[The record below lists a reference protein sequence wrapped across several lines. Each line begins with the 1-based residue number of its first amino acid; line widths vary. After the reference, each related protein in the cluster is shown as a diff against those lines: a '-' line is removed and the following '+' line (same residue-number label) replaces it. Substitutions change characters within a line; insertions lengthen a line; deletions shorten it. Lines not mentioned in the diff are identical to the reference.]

1 MRYPLWRLGV
11 FLCAASVPWYWLY
24 LAWTFAL
31 GPDPGKVL
39 VDNLGQGALVLLLL
53 TLAMTPLQRV
63 TGWAGWLAVRR
74 QLGLWCFSYAL
85 LHLASYLFFL
95 LGAEFPRLPEELS
108 ERPYILV
115 GMLGLL
121 GLTALAATS
130 SRWSMRRLGK
140 RWKSLHR
147 LIYVI
152 VIVVL
157 LHMLWVVRADAGR
170 WALYA
175 GIAAILLVLRLPVVA
190 SVLGRLRTQTSK
202 GRNKTEING

>member
-11 FLCAASVPWYWLY
+11 FLCAASVPLYWLY

-74 QLGLWCFSYAL
+74 QLGLWCFTYAL
-85 LHLASYLFFL
+85 MHLASYLFFL
-95 LGAEFPRLPEELS
+95 LGAEFSRLPEELN

-115 GMLGLL
+115 GVLGLL

-140 RWKSLHR
+140 RWKTLHR

-170 WALYA
+170 WSLYA

>member
-11 FLCAASVPWYWLY
+11 FLCAASVPLYWLY
-24 LAWTFAL
+24 LAWTSAL

-53 TLAMTPLQRV
+53 TLAMTPMQRV

-74 QLGLWCFSYAL
+74 QLGLWCFTYAL
-85 LHLASYLFFL
+85 LHLAGYLFFL
-95 LGAEFPRLPEELS
+95 LGADFSRLPEELS

-140 RWKSLHR
+140 RWKTLHR

-170 WALYA
+170 WAFYA
-175 GIAAILLVLRLPVVA
+175 GVAVILLALRCPVVA
-190 SVLGRLRTQTSK
+190 SAMGRPRSQRTKLATK
-202 GRNKTEING
+202 LK

>member
-11 FLCAASVPWYWLY
+11 FLCAASVPLYWLY
-24 LAWTFAL
+24 LAWMFAL

-74 QLGLWCFSYAL
+74 QLGLWCFTYAL
-85 LHLASYLFFL
+85 MHLASYLFFL
-95 LGAEFPRLPEELS
+95 LGAEFSRLPEELS

-115 GMLGLL
+115 GALGLL

-130 SRWSMRRLGK
+130 SRWSMWRLGK
-140 RWKSLHR
+140 RWKTLHR

-175 GIAAILLVLRLPVVA
+175 GIAAILLVLRLPAVA
-190 SVLGRLRTQTSK
+190 SVLGRLRT
-202 GRNKTEING
+202 

>member
-1 MRYPLWRLGV
+1 MRYPLWRMGV
-11 FLCAASVPWYWLY
+11 FLCAASVPLYWLY
-24 LAWTFAL
+24 LAWMFAL

-53 TLAMTPLQRV
+53 TLAMTPIQRV

-74 QLGLWCFSYAL
+74 QLGLWCFTYAL
-85 LHLASYLFFL
+85 MHVASYLFFL
-95 LGAEFPRLPEELS
+95 LGAEFSCLPEELS

-115 GMLGLL
+115 GALGLL

-140 RWKSLHR
+140 RWKTLHR

-175 GIAAILLVLRLPVVA
+175 GIAAILLVLRLPAVA
-190 SVLGRLRTQTSK
+190 SVLGRLRTQTGTVATK
-202 GRNKTEING
+202 PK

>member
-11 FLCAASVPWYWLY
+11 FLCAASVPLYWLY

-53 TLAMTPLQRV
+53 TLAMTPIQRM

-74 QLGLWCFSYAL
+74 QLGLWCFTYAL
-85 LHLASYLFFL
+85 MHLASYLFFL
-95 LGAEFPRLPEELS
+95 LGAEFSCLPEELS

-115 GMLGLL
+115 GALGLL

-140 RWKSLHR
+140 RWKTLHR

-175 GIAAILLVLRLPVVA
+175 GIAAILLVLRLPAVA
-190 SVLGRLRTQTSK
+190 SVLGRLRTQTGTVATK
-202 GRNKTEING
+202 PK

>member
-1 MRYPLWRLGV
+1 MRYPLWRMGV
-11 FLCAASVPWYWLY
+11 FLCAASVPLYWLY

-53 TLAMTPLQRV
+53 TLAMTPIQRV

-74 QLGLWCFSYAL
+74 QLGLWCFTYAL
-85 LHLASYLFFL
+85 MHVASYLFFL
-95 LGAEFPRLPEELS
+95 LGAEFSCLPEELS

-115 GMLGLL
+115 GALGLL

-140 RWKSLHR
+140 RWKTLHR

-175 GIAAILLVLRLPVVA
+175 GIAAILLVLRLPAVA
-190 SVLGRLRTQTSK
+190 SVLGRLRTQTGTVATK
-202 GRNKTEING
+202 PK

>member
-1 MRYPLWRLGV
+1 M
-11 FLCAASVPWYWLY
+11 
-24 LAWTFAL
+24 
-31 GPDPGKVL
+31 
-39 VDNLGQGALVLLLL
+39 
-53 TLAMTPLQRV
+53 
-63 TGWAGWLAVRR
+63 
-74 QLGLWCFSYAL
+74 

-95 LGAEFPRLPEELS
+95 LGAEISRLPEELS

-115 GMLGLL
+115 GGLGLL

-140 RWKSLHR
+140 RWKTLHR

-175 GIAAILLVLRLPVVA
+175 GIAAILLVLRLPVLA
-190 SVLGRLRTQTSK
+190 SVLGRLRTQTGK
-202 GRNKTEING
+202 VATKPK

>member
-11 FLCAASVPWYWLY
+11 FLCAASVPLYWLY
-24 LAWTFAL
+24 LAWMFAL

-74 QLGLWCFSYAL
+74 QLGLWCFTYAL
-85 LHLASYLFFL
+85 MHLASYLFFL
-95 LGAEFPRLPEELS
+95 LGAEFSCLPEELS

-115 GMLGLL
+115 GALGLL

-130 SRWSMRRLGK
+130 SRWSMWRLGK
-140 RWKSLHR
+140 RWKTLHR

-175 GIAAILLVLRLPVVA
+175 GIAAILLVLRLPAVA
-190 SVLGRLRTQTSK
+190 SVLGRLRT
-202 GRNKTEING
+202 

>member
-11 FLCAASVPWYWLY
+11 FLCAASVPLYWLY

-74 QLGLWCFSYAL
+74 QLGLWCFTYAL
-85 LHLASYLFFL
+85 MHLASYLFFL
-95 LGAEFPRLPEELS
+95 LGAEFSRLPEELS

-115 GMLGLL
+115 GALGLL

-140 RWKSLHR
+140 RWKTLHR

-175 GIAAILLVLRLPVVA
+175 GIAAILLVLRLPAVA
-190 SVLGRLRTQTSK
+190 SVLGRLRTQTGTVATK
-202 GRNKTEING
+202 PK

>member
-11 FLCAASVPWYWLY
+11 FLCAASVPLYWLY

-74 QLGLWCFSYAL
+74 QLGLWCFTYAL
-85 LHLASYLFFL
+85 MHLASYLFFL
-95 LGAEFPRLPEELS
+95 LGAEFSRLPEELS

-115 GMLGLL
+115 GALGLF

-140 RWKSLHR
+140 RWKTLHR

-175 GIAAILLVLRLPVVA
+175 GIAAILLVLRLPAVA
-190 SVLGRLRTQTSK
+190 SVLGRLRTQTGTVATK
-202 GRNKTEING
+202 PK

>member
-11 FLCAASVPWYWLY
+11 FLCAASVPLYWLY

-74 QLGLWCFSYAL
+74 QLGLWCFTYAL
-85 LHLASYLFFL
+85 MHLASYLFFL
-95 LGAEFPRLPEELS
+95 LGAEFSRLPEELS

-115 GMLGLL
+115 GALGLL

-140 RWKSLHR
+140 RWKTLHR

-175 GIAAILLVLRLPVVA
+175 GIAAILLVLRLPAVA
-190 SVLGRLRTQTSK
+190 SVLGRLRTQTGK
-202 GRNKTEING
+202 VATKPK

>member
-1 MRYPLWRLGV
+1 M
-11 FLCAASVPWYWLY
+11 FLCAASVPLYWLY

-53 TLAMTPLQRV
+53 TLAMTPIQRM

-74 QLGLWCFSYAL
+74 QLGLWCFTYAL
-85 LHLASYLFFL
+85 MHLASYLFFL
-95 LGAEFPRLPEELS
+95 LGAEFSCLPEELS

-115 GMLGLL
+115 GALGLF

-140 RWKSLHR
+140 RWKTLHR

-175 GIAAILLVLRLPVVA
+175 GIAAILLVLRLPAVA
-190 SVLGRLRTQTSK
+190 SVLGRLRTQTGTVATK
-202 GRNKTEING
+202 PK

>member
-11 FLCAASVPWYWLY
+11 FLCAASVPLYWLY

-53 TLAMTPLQRV
+53 TLAMTPIQRV

-95 LGAEFPRLPEELS
+95 LGAEISRLPEELS

-115 GMLGLL
+115 GGLGLL

-140 RWKSLHR
+140 RWKTLHR

-175 GIAAILLVLRLPVVA
+175 GIAAILLVLRLPVLA
-190 SVLGRLRTQTSK
+190 SVLGRLRTQTGK
-202 GRNKTEING
+202 VATKPK

>member
-11 FLCAASVPWYWLY
+11 FLCAASVPLYWLY

-31 GPDPGKVL
+31 GPDLGKVL

-63 TGWAGWLAVRR
+63 TGSAGWLAVRR
-74 QLGLWCFSYAL
+74 QLGLWCFTYAL
-85 LHLASYLFFL
+85 MHLASYLFFL
-95 LGAEFPRLPEELS
+95 LGAEFSRLPEELS

-140 RWKSLHR
+140 RWKTLHR

-157 LHMLWVVRADAGR
+157 IHMLWVVRADASR
-170 WALYA
+170 WAFYA
-175 GIAAILLVLRLPVVA
+175 GVAAILLVLRLPVLA
-190 SVLGRLRTQTSK
+190 SVLGRLRTQTGK
-202 GRNKTEING
+202 VATKPK

>member
-11 FLCAASVPWYWLY
+11 FLCAASVPLYWLY

-95 LGAEFPRLPEELS
+95 LGAEFSRLPEELS

-140 RWKSLHR
+140 RWKTLHR

-157 LHMLWVVRADAGR
+157 IHMLWIVRADAGR
-170 WALYA
+170 WAFYA
-175 GIAAILLVLRLPVVA
+175 GVAAILLVLRLPVLA
-190 SVLGRLRTQTSK
+190 SVLGRLRTQTGK
-202 GRNKTEING
+202 VATKPK

>member
-11 FLCAASVPWYWLY
+11 FLCAASVPLYWLY

-39 VDNLGQGALVLLLL
+39 VNNLGQGALVLLLL
-53 TLAMTPLQRV
+53 TLAMTPIQRV

-95 LGAEFPRLPEELS
+95 LGAEISRLPEELS

-115 GMLGLL
+115 GGLGLL

-140 RWKSLHR
+140 RWKTLHR

-175 GIAAILLVLRLPVVA
+175 GIAAILLVLRLPVLA
-190 SVLGRLRTQTSK
+190 SVLGRLRTQTGK
-202 GRNKTEING
+202 VATKPK

>member
-11 FLCAASVPWYWLY
+11 FLCAASVPWYWIY

-95 LGAEFPRLPEELS
+95 LGAEISRLPEELS

-115 GMLGLL
+115 GGLGLL

>member
-11 FLCAASVPWYWLY
+11 FLCAASVPLYWLY

-39 VDNLGQGALVLLLL
+39 VNNLGQGALVLLLL
-53 TLAMTPLQRV
+53 TLAMTPIQRV

-95 LGAEFPRLPEELS
+95 LGAEISRLPEELS

-115 GMLGLL
+115 GGLGLL

-175 GIAAILLVLRLPVVA
+175 GIAAILLVLRLPVLA
-190 SVLGRLRTQTSK
+190 SVLGRLRTQTGK
-202 GRNKTEING
+202 VATKPK

>member
-1 MRYPLWRLGV
+1 MRYPWWRLCV
-11 FLCAASVPWYWLY
+11 FLCAASVPVYWLY
-24 LAWTFAL
+24 LAWTLAL

-63 TGWAGWLAVRR
+63 TGWGGWLAVRR

-85 LHLASYLFFL
+85 LHLASYLFFM
-95 LGAEFPRLPEELS
+95 LGAEFSRLPEELS

-121 GLTALAATS
+121 GLTVLAATS

-140 RWKSLHR
+140 RWKTLHQ

-170 WALYA
+170 WVLYA
-175 GIAAILLVLRLPVVA
+175 GVAAILLALRFPAAA
-190 SVLGRLRTQTSK
+190 SALGRVRTRK
-202 GRNKTEING
+202 NKVRNKTEING